1 MFRLAISQSRRL
13 LKARKMTKRRR
24 QKDKPEDK
32 PPGKPDKPPGKPPQS
47 ETHNLTASSHH
58 CGSPSIEA
66 PAFSVV
72 EIPVGPPVI
81 TARSLTIGPPY
92 FTTPDFQIDAIPPE
106 IPPAELIELIALPL
120 NCASAMLKPSKFA
133 VFGGPVDV
141 EAAALVTP
149 PPYYS
154 IPDFEA
160 SRSRTW
166 FGSRRL

>member
-13 LKARKMTKRRR
+13 PRARKMTKRRR

-72 EIPVGPPVI
+72 ETPVGPSAI
-81 TARSLTIGPPY
+81 TARSLTVGPPY
-92 FTTPDFQIDAIPPE
+92 FTTPDFQIDALPPE
-106 IPPAELIELIALPL
+106 IPPAELIELIASPL

-133 VFGGPVDV
+133 VFGGPASID
-141 EAAALVTP
+141 AAALVTP

-166 FGSRRL
+166 FGSRRQ

>member
-1 MFRLAISQSRRL
+1 VAESPCRRESEKLKRPSQ
-13 LKARKMTKRRR
+13 RK
-24 QKDKPEDK
+24 KPDK
-32 PPGKPDKPPGKPPQS
+32 PPGKPDGPPGQQPPQS
-47 ETHNLTASSHH
+47 ETHNLTAQSHH
-58 CGSPSIEA
+58 CGSPSIQT

-72 EIPVGPPVI
+72 ETPAVPSAI
-81 TARSLTIGPPY
+81 TARSLTVGPPY

-166 FGSRRL
+166 FGSRRQ